1 MATIA
6 SQALVILSLVCN
18 IQFSYHRFVFKGG
31 ESGIQPSLGHVRLF
45 RLGPVMDVNKRG
57 LATYKTYSQEREERL
72 VAKHTELEEKL
83 YKLWKELGEIKMTLL
98 ISQLVIK
105 KSSFDPRPYDLLH

>member
-1 MATIA
+1 
-6 SQALVILSLVCN
+6 
-18 IQFSYHRFVFKGG
+18 
-31 ESGIQPSLGHVRLF
+31 
-45 RLGPVMDVNKRG
+45 MDVNKRG

-72 VAKHTELEEKL
+72 VAKHTELEGKL